1 MQIPKRSV
9 PQYVMWGLLICFQA
23 LIIYNNVVWGLMG
36 NKTSLQPTFRELKS
50 NSIDKRKH
58 SMESY
63 LQINYIIIFLGND
76 LDPTAD
82 EYGT

>member
-1 MQIPKRSV
+1 
-9 PQYVMWGLLICFQA
+9 
-23 LIIYNNVVWGLMG
+23 MG

-50 NSIDKRKH
+50 NSVDKSKH